1 MFLDVLRAGL
11 VGAEPL
17 VPVSEEEFP
26 DDVPGHH
33 LHVLRPLHPPGQDL
47 LVYTRETPSGET
59 ETEISFKLMKVH
71 FKKIS
76 ASEQLGE
83 TNFINE
89 NNGLQVNER
98 T

>member
-59 ETEISFKLMKVH
+59 ETEMSF
-71 FKKIS
+71 
-76 ASEQLGE
+76 
-83 TNFINE
+83 
-89 NNGLQVNER
+89 
-98 T
+98 